1 MPDVLLGGICS
12 WIGVA
17 IGFGLQIGWQEYQ
30 ERIHKKKVLA
40 AFISCV
46 EDFIAC
52 VEKFKREPA
61 QERHWYNALW
71 DASQLDLVFYYTA
84 DYQTFS
90 KAVSSVNHGKAVS
103 LPRGRTLVFTNY
115 DDCANI
121 ARQVLQSLEEKSQ
134 AKH

>member
-30 ERIHKKKVLA
+30 ERIHKK
-40 AFISCV
+40 
-46 EDFIAC
+46 
-52 VEKFKREPA
+52 
-61 QERHWYNALW
+61 
-71 DASQLDLVFYYTA
+71 
-84 DYQTFS
+84 
-90 KAVSSVNHGKAVS
+90 AVSSVNHGKAVS
-103 LPRGRTLVFTNY
+103 LSRGRTLVFTNY